1 MGNCCCT
8 RFQRTDN
15 NVENLI
21 QETIHSLK
29 IRDENFENFDENI
42 KHIINSSLTDI
53 LPNDIHKW
61 IFQQNYDEILHN
73 YILNNNY
80 NEELQIHACPTY
92 ENVVYNSLNRENKN
106 YFILWLISHTK
117 TNYNSSGRKKKIKL
131 IKNYIVKLYKV
142 ITFKSF
148 EFFLKDYLYF
158 NLFSITQNF
167 VDSEYIKNDNTL
179 NEELSDLLNNVYKVE
194 NIEKF
199 TNYLLSKMRDKL
211 SRSSKKFGIESK
223 KKDVSNEYLD
233 EEKHLAKYFEENS
246 SILDILELRNE
257 FFTKFSQSFMNGYE
271 KIESN

>member
-8 RFQRTDN
+8 RLQRTDN

-29 IRDENFENFDENI
+29 IREENFETFDENI
-42 KHIINSSLTDI
+42 KHIINSSITDI
-53 LPNDIHKW
+53 LPNEIHKW
-61 IFQQNYDEILHN
+61 ISSHSYDEILN
-73 YILNNNY
+73 SYILNIDHNDG
-80 NEELQIHACPTY
+80 LQIYACPNY

-117 TNYNSSGRKKKIKL
+117 TNYNSSGRRKKIKL

-142 ITFKSF
+142 ITFSSF
-148 EFFLKDYLYF
+148 EFFLKDYIYF

-167 VDSEYIKNDNTL
+167 NESQFIKNDNNL
-179 NEELSDLLNNVYKVE
+179 NEELSDLLNNVYRQE

-199 TNYLLSKMRDKL
+199 TNFLLSKMKDKL

-223 KKDVSNEYLD
+223 KKDLSNEYLD

-246 SILDILELRNE
+246 LVLDILELRNE
-257 FFTKFSQSFMNGYE
+257 FFTKFSLNYNSGYE
-271 KIESN
+271 KIESY